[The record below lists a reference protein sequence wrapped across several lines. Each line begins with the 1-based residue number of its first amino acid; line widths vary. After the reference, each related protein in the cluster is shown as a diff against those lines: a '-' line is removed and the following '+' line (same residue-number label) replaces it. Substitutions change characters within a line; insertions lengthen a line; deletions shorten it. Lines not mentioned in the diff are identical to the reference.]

1 MTELRTALRQFES
14 IGADRCL
21 TSTDVGAERSAFAD
35 RARSVYQ
42 AEFGCHTGGT
52 NDAAFRRLDHP
63 AHQTGRPTIDAGTP
77 VLIVGTGPSLA
88 AGAAGLRRLRRELA
102 IVTSLRGARALCDLG
117 IVPDLVLLTEASP
130 LDATLTLV
138 NGRAAHSIE
147 QLSEVPL
154 VAADERTPAEVI
166 RGIASDWL
174 FIPSYCPSWTW
185 WPAAAVAMVVEVGQ
199 ARDLYEIRRASAR
212 STWNPEA
219 LDIACDE
226 ARRWREV
233 SWLRRALQEQLGL
246 EFLPTF
252 WRLDT
257 FGRGARRSRAL
268 ELALGELCDQC
279 DRLEAKLETAQP
291 AAEAA

>member
-21 TSTDVGAERSAFAD
+21 TSTDVGAEHSAFAD
-35 RARSVYQ
+35 RAWSVYQ

-166 RGIASDWL
+166 RGIASDRL

-185 WPAAAVAMVVEVGQ
+185 WPAARQPMRVC
-199 ARDLYEIRRASAR
+199 S
-212 STWNPEA
+212 
-219 LDIACDE
+219 
-226 ARRWREV
+226 
-233 SWLRRALQEQLGL
+233 
-246 EFLPTF
+246 
-252 WRLDT
+252 
-257 FGRGARRSRAL
+257 SRA
-268 ELALGELCDQC
+268 ELFTHRSASGSVH
-279 DRLEAKLETAQP
+279 
-291 AAEAA
+291 